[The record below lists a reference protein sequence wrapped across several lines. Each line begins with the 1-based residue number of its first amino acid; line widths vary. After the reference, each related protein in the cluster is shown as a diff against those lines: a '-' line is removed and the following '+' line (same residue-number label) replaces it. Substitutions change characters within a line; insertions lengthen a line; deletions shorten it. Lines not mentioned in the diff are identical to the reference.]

1 MIRCKAHSK
10 EITTREYGG
19 DRGNRGVD
27 FTDMLGKVGSISRGD
42 LKEMSVDRDKG
53 IGEDCG
59 RLVEFIHHLEIA
71 YRNFGG
77 CRINGTMCYWRTDY
91 G

>member
-1 MIRCKAHSK
+1 
-10 EITTREYGG
+10 
-19 DRGNRGVD
+19 
-27 FTDMLGKVGSISRGD
+27 
-42 LKEMSVDRDKG
+42 MSVDRDKG

-77 CRINGTMCYWRTDY
+77 VGLMGQCVTGGLTTVEIRTS
-91 G
+91 GQLRTVEGNTTIFSGASGLGGS